1 MQTWTHAVLAEGVL
15 TMTARHTLF
24 ARAEIAGKRGH
35 DLHIHENVLA
45 IFTVGKLQ
53 GGYLW
58 LFAPRRGMQ
67 AGLGGSVSAAIVP
80 AGNPA
85 QLRRRR
91 PGHRRVRD
99 AAPGRSVTPRS
110 SGS

>member
-1 MQTWTHAVLAEGVL
+1 MLAEGVL

-35 DLHIHENVLA
+35 DLHIHEDVLA

-80 AGNPA
+80 PA
-85 QLRRRR
+85 IQPNYGGVGLGIGVFATLR
-91 PGHRRVRD
+91 P
-99 AAPGRSVTPRS
+99 AAQ
-110 SGS
+110 